1 MLRTIKRRGVA
12 LIAGLGLA
20 LSIAACASQAK
31 VQDQPL
37 LNQLMAPNGF
47 VIQQPAQ
54 SNQMDANTAPLFDR
68 VEQAPLYRASR
79 GAEALGYGRQ
89 SPPARAMADYFLKD
103 HTPSANQGKARLRG
117 LYRIIYSKTI
127 SPRLYGARP
136 ICAGATLRMRA
147 EALPERVEAP
157 AGLWRAHR

>member
-54 SNQMDANTAPLFDR
+54 LNQMDANTAPLFDR
-68 VEQAPLYRASR
+68 VEQAPAAPASDAQVTFDR
-79 GAEALGYGRQ
+79 TEKA
-89 SPPARAMADYFLKD
+89 PAAAPASESQRAMDTKQDAAV
-103 HTPSANQGKARLRG
+103 HMGCGK
-117 LYRIIYSKTI
+117 
-127 SPRLYGARP
+127 
-136 ICAGATLRMRA
+136 
-147 EALPERVEAP
+147 
-157 AGLWRAHR
+157 